1 MAHFGG
7 LFYFI
12 HTENY
17 EMVIVLV
24 SIQLLGVAI
33 LLWASRL
40 H

>member
-17 EMVIVLV
+17 EMVIILL
-24 SIQLLGVAI
+24 SIHLLGLAI
-33 LLWASRL
+33 LLWAVKL